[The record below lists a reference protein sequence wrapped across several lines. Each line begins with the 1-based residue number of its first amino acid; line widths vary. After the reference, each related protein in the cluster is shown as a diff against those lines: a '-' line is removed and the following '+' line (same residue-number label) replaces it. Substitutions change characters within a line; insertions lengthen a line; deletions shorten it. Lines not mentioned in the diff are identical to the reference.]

1 MDCKA
6 SFVSMFSLSR
16 FNRSILFL
24 ILSAIVVSSKGLG
37 FKTLSFAKL
46 ILLFISEISVFIASN
61 LLEYSVFCLF
71 NPSIIALIFPFRLT
85 ALPQRISAHNN
96 MLHTPF
102 FPSDI
107 PPVKCCFKSQKS
119 ASSISSCFLG
129 RFKLTLIFSFT

>member
-46 ILLFISEISVFIASN
+46 ILLFISEISVSIASN
-61 LLEYSVFCLF
+61 LLEYSVFVYLTHQLF
-71 NPSIIALIFPFRLT
+71 PY
-85 ALPQRISAHNN
+85 
-96 MLHTPF
+96 
-102 FPSDI
+102 
-107 PPVKCCFKSQKS
+107 
-119 ASSISSCFLG
+119 
-129 RFKLTLIFSFT
+129 